1 MRDKNEDSAVSNR
14 GGTLDDRCQMCH
26 GRVYLLER
34 HYTPAGRLYHR
45 HCYRGY
51 QRSATLQKS
60 KQNTDKD
67 KENTDKPPSNG
78 SILFSGKTALG
89 RSEKDANC
97 IQSPGSSAGR
107 DGNSTQGARSS
118 AGVIAIS
125 SHNPTTSSLFTGL
138 IKALYSTPN
147 YKQHIATTVESVSQ
161 TVSPV
166 NSTVGALKASSSSSS
181 SSSTSSTVSSGMIG
195 LRSAVAG
202 RPTTVLTTSNQ
213 PSVFA
218 AARSQYLQR
227 MGSPSV
233 PDITPSTVTVSAPR
247 CTAAA
252 VSRNVTSAPS
262 ATSSSAVLS
271 KLSPQPLTSSVA
283 AGRPHTTDRLKIIT
297 PETTTPQS
305 SSGNVAT
312 KPSVTAASVAN
323 TVSWS
328 SGMSYPPS
336 TTVAAS
342 STVSTNVGY
351 VSPFFKDRPLN
362 VAITTT
368 CLTSAPVTSLH
379 TSAIKSTPLT
389 PQHPLT
395 VMTGATASHTS
406 GRPFTSPHLS
416 PDQHRLA
423 KNVLTSSGNDSAM
436 VNSLVLKLAEAR
448 ERKQQQHRP
457 VKYSAVPI
465 SPVESIGNT
474 APVTLSTGNSKM
486 TGTAMTNKT
495 EWQLEAE
502 RRQAARNG
510 VYVDP
515 EKKQTSS
522 IQQQIGR
529 KQLPDYDSSSYTPTL
544 SITPPSSLANKM
556 RSLTN
561 NTVTT
566 PAAVDM
572 YMLRP
577 KATAGAGRSRVND
590 LSLSRLRANRFSPKQ
605 SKHSPSEIRFQRHS
619 QFLSK
624 KSASIALSVC
634 SHFCSLAISSNMM
647 C

>member
-227 MGSPSV
+227 MESPSV
-233 PDITPSTVTVSAPR
+233 PFITPSTVTVSAPR

-283 AGRPHTTDRLKIIT
+283 
-297 PETTTPQS
+297 
-305 SSGNVAT
+305 
-312 KPSVTAASVAN
+312 TAASVAN

-395 VMTGATASHTS
+395 VMTAATASHTS

-634 SHFCSLAISSNMM
+634 SHICSLAISSNMM

>member
-227 MGSPSV
+227 MESPSV
-233 PDITPSTVTVSAPR
+233 PFITPSTVTVSAPR

-283 AGRPHTTDRLKIIT
+283 
-297 PETTTPQS
+297 
-305 SSGNVAT
+305 
-312 KPSVTAASVAN
+312 TAASVAN